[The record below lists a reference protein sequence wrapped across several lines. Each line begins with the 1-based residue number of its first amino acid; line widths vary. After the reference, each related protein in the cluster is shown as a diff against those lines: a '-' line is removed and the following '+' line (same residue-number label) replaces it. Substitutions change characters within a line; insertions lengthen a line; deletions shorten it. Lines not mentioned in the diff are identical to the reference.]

1 MKLLIITAVAEF
13 DKDIKQMLKQADVK
27 TFTYKEVRGHRD
39 HSSEIIESNWFAGEI
54 TETEST
60 LFYAFMEKEKVNMVF
75 DLVEEFNKKQETVSK
90 IHVGVLNIEKS
101 N

>member
-1 MKLLIITAVAEF
+1 MKLLIITAVSEF
-13 DKDIKQMLKQADVK
+13 DSAIKQMLKQADIK
-27 TFTYKEVRGHRD
+27 TFTYKEVKGHRD

-54 TETEST
+54 TETESI
-60 LFYAFMEKEKVNMVF
+60 LFYVFIKKEKVDTIF

-90 IHVGVLNIEKS
+90 IHTAVLNIEKS

>member
-13 DKDIKQMLKQADVK
+13 DKDAKQILKKADVK
-27 TFTYKEVRGHRD
+27 TFTYKEVKGHRD
-39 HSSEIIESNWFAGEI
+39 HSSDIIEGNWFAGEI

-60 LFYAFMEKEKVNMVF
+60 LFYVFIKKEKVDTVF
-75 DLVEEFNKKQETVSK
+75 DLVEEFNKKQETISK
-90 IHVGVLNIEKS
+90 IHIAVLNIEKS